1 MTEGDKVCV
10 STECSFTL
18 EVMTIYRRQKEIEY
32 VSSEWS
38 FPMEVMTVHGRE
50 ENIDCM
56 FLLNGQ
62 LRWK

>member
-38 FPMEVMTVHGRE
+38 FPMEVMTTYDRE
-50 ENIDCM
+50 KVI
-56 FLLNGQ
+56 
-62 LRWK
+62 